1 MTNRKRVIEAKK
13 EGYRS
18 AIELNIAEQ
27 IEEQGQEIRYEAI
40 KIQWID
46 LSTRTYTPDFV
57 LDNGIII
64 EVKGRWT
71 AHDRKKHLE
80 IRKQHPHLDIRMV
93 FENSR
98 KKLYKSSK
106 TTYALW
112 CAKKD
117 ILFADRVIP
126 EAWLKE
132 KRKVMPPKLTRVIN
146 HN

>member
-13 EGYRS
+13 EGYSS

-46 LSTRTYTPDFV
+46 LSIRTYTPDFV

>member
-46 LSTRTYTPDFV
+46 LSIRTYTPDFV

>member
-46 LSTRTYTPDFV
+46 LSIRTYTPDFV

-112 CAKKD
+112 CAKKN
-117 ILFADRVIP
+117 IVFADRVIP

-146 HN
+146 PN

>member
-46 LSTRTYTPDFV
+46 LSIRTYTPDFV

-112 CAKKD
+112 CAKKN
-117 ILFADRVIP
+117 IVFADRIIP

-146 HN
+146 PN

>member
-46 LSTRTYTPDFV
+46 LSIRTYTPDFV

-80 IRKQHPHLDIRMV
+80 IRKQHPHLDIRMI

-112 CAKKD
+112 CAKKN
-117 ILFADRVIP
+117 IVFADRVIP

-146 HN
+146 PN

>member
-46 LSTRTYTPDFV
+46 LSIRTYTPDFV

-112 CAKKD
+112 CAKKN
-117 ILFADRVIP
+117 IVFADRVIP

>member
-27 IEEQGQEIRYEAI
+27 IEGQGQEIRYEAI

-46 LSTRTYTPDFV
+46 LSIRTYTPDFV

-112 CAKKD
+112 CAKKN
-117 ILFADRVIP
+117 IVFADRVIP

-146 HN
+146 PN

>member
-46 LSTRTYTPDFV
+46 LSIRTYTPDFV

-146 HN
+146 PN